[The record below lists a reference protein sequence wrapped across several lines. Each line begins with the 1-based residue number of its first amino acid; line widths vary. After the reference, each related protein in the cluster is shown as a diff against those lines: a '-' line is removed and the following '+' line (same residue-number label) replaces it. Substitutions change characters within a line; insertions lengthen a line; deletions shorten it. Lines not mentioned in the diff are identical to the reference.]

1 MHRIFT
7 WLLLLA
13 PVFSFAQPLPT
24 IEEKTKG
31 LTRIDG
37 YFPLYRDD
45 QQGKLWLEI
54 NKFDQE
60 ILYVTTL
67 PAGLGSNDIGLDR
80 GIIGGEFVVKF
91 QRTGRKILLFQPNYN
106 FRATGSAAEK
116 RAVEQSFASAVLWG
130 FTAEAATG
138 DRYLVD
144 LTDFLLRDA
153 MKAGNRIRGMKQGN
167 FTVDKSRSALY
178 FP

>member
-1 MHRIFT
+1 MRFFFA
-7 WLLLLA
+7 WLLLA
-13 PVFSFAQPLPT
+13 PVFLLAQALPT

-31 LTRIDG
+31 LTRLEG

-45 QQGKLWLEI
+45 QQGKLWLEV

-60 ILYVTTL
+60 ILYVTSL

-106 FRATGSAAEK
+106 YRATGSAAEK
-116 RAVEQSFASAVLWG
+116 RAARERKENS
-130 FTAEAATG
+130 
-138 DRYLVD
+138 
-144 LTDFLLRDA
+144 
-153 MKAGNRIRGMKQGN
+153 
-167 FTVDKSRSALY
+167 
-178 FP
+178 